1 MGADS
6 STVLLRLLWAA
17 GQERRQ
23 HRGPL
28 LYFAEDHTSM
38 GADVTATAHFSIGD
52 LVQHKLFDYRGV
64 VIDVD
69 PRLMLSD
76 EWYDTVARSRPPK
89 DQPWYRVLVHNA
101 IHETYVA
108 ERNLEADTSGEPVRH
123 PLIDAFFHNFTDGH
137 YLTAGPIN

>member
-1 MGADS
+1 
-6 STVLLRLLWAA
+6 
-17 GQERRQ
+17 
-23 HRGPL
+23 
-28 LYFAEDHTSM
+28 M

-52 LVQHKLFDYRGV
+52 LVRHKLFDYRGV

-69 PRLMLSD
+69 PHLMLSD

-108 ERNLEADTSGEPVRH
+108 ERNLEADTSSAPVRH